1 MCLFF
6 IYNAFSSDIFVRID
20 AKTRFNPAPNGLL
33 SLTDSTRNTQKAQN
47 AQNVQQPDAATCDFS
62 KNRDSAVPP

>member
-20 AKTRFNPAPNGLL
+20 AKTRSNPAPNGLL
-33 SLTDSTRNTQKAQN
+33 SLTDSTRNTQK